1 MISRNL
7 TRRLKKLEGRNAPAA
22 EPVIVEVMFVSPDG
36 TEEMA
41 FTVELPTS
49 AEPAWL
55 RRIREQRESAGHLQR
70 RATGWRA

>member
-7 TRRLKKLEGRNAPAA
+7 TRRLKELEARTAPAA
-22 EPVIVEVMFVSPDG
+22 EHAIAEVMFVSPDG

-55 RRIREQRESAGHLQR
+55 RRIREQRESAGHLQP
-70 RATGWRA
+70 

>member
-7 TRRLKKLEGRNAPAA
+7 TRRLEELEACNAPAGEHA
-22 EPVIVEVMFVSPDG
+22 IAEVMFVSPDG

-55 RRIREQRESAGHLQR
+55 RRIREQRENTGHLQP
-70 RATGWRA
+70 